1 MKHVE
6 AQADKVDGWLHPKE
20 GRILYQLANRCTGR
34 GRIVE
39 IGSWK
44 GKSTIWMSFG
54 SREGCGA
61 KVHAIDPHTGSPE
74 HSTMFGGKV
83 WTFEEFQ
90 RNIDNAGVSEMI
102 VPHVDY
108 STSVAKTFNDPVEF
122 IFIDGLHEYEG
133 VRDDFEAWYPKVVNG
148 GTIAFHDSTCWPGV
162 YRLVIERVFKSRHFR
177 KVRFSRSIVY
187 GEKVAQN
194 TFMERLENQVFLLA
208 FRLEACWQRWTWR
221 LLHNYLDSEFTR
233 AAIAWYKRKRT
244 SAPPAAVS
252 TTSIAAANTSAKTVV
267 QPPIQTA

>member
-20 GRILYQLANRCTGR
+20 GRLLYRLAKRCKGR

-44 GKSTIWMSFG
+44 GKSTIFLSYG

-74 HSTMFGGKV
+74 HSTLFGGKV

-90 RNIDNAGVSEMI
+90 RNIENAGVRDMV
-102 VPHVDY
+102 VPHVNY
-108 STSVAKTFNDPVEF
+108 STAVARTFNERVEF
-122 IFIDGLHEYEG
+122 IFIDGLHEYDG
-133 VRDDFEAWYPKVVNG
+133 VRDDLESWYPKVVNG

-162 YRLVIERVFKSRHFR
+162 YRLVIERVFKSRNFR
-177 KVRFSRSIVY
+177 KVRFARSIVY
-187 GEKVAQN
+187 GEKVSRN
-194 TFMERLENQVFLLA
+194 TWYERLENRAVLLA
-208 FRLEACWQRWTWR
+208 FRLHAFGQRFKWR
-221 LLHNYLDSEFTR
+221 LLHNYLDCGITR
-233 AAIAWYKRKRT
+233 SLIALLKRN
-244 SAPPAAVS
+244 SARDSGGAPAS
-252 TTSIAAANTSAKTVV
+252 NAAASKAVV
-267 QPPIQTA
+267 SSPIQTGTAS